1 MSTGWW
7 PQGSCLAYDCSVNY
21 LERPIQPGGSAAVP
35 ACSTVVA
42 SSLTITDLLRTC
54 SLVFVSVP
62 LWSLKFWFV
71 LLLLKRSEGLCDL
84 NNDRSLVYKSAGPM
98 LSH

>member
-7 PQGSCLAYDCSVNY
+7 LQGNSLAYDSVSY
-21 LERPIQPGGSAAVP
+21 LERPIQPGGTAAIP

-42 SSLTITDLLRTC
+42 SSLTITDLLWTC

-71 LLLLKRSEGLCDL
+71 LLLLRSEELCEL
-84 NNDRSLVYKSAGPM
+84 NNDRFLVYKEVGPM